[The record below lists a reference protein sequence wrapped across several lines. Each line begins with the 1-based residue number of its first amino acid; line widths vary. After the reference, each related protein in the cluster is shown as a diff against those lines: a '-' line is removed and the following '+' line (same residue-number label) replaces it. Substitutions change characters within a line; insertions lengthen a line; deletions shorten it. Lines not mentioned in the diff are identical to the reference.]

1 MLTQAIRARILA
13 FRDERDWKQFH
24 TLRTLST
31 SIVLEAA
38 ELAEI
43 TQWTPDVELE
53 EAAKTHRTRIEAEM
67 ADIAILM
74 TYLAED
80 LGIDMEQAVQAKLLD
95 NATRYPAEKCRGR
108 STKYDRL

>member
-1 MLTQAIRARILA
+1 MPSQALRQRILE
-13 FRDERDWKQFH
+13 FRLEREWKQFH

-43 TQWTPDVELE
+43 TQWIADADVPAIAVGER
-53 EAAKTHRTRIEAEM
+53 ARIEAEL
-67 ADIAILM
+67 ADIVILM
-74 TYLAED
+74 TYLTED
-80 LGIDMEQAVQAKLLD
+80 LGIDIEKAVETKLLD
-95 NATRYPAEKCRGR
+95 NAKRYPVEKCRGR